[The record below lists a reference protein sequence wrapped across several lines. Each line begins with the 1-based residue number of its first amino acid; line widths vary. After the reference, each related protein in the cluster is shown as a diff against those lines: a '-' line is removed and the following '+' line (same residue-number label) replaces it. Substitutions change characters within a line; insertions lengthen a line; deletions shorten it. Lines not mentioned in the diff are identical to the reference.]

1 MVKRRPVEILRSAL
15 CHVAQGVSLRALE
28 PSPGTDLPQMVPAI
42 FPMISGLR
50 ACPRAARGP
59 AWHSGCD
66 LSRDGSWRWAA
77 DGYRGGW
84 VGHGVAGVAQEPV
97 GNEHSSWGDGWGCT
111 GRALAGAKTP
121 CQGHSMPSHTCIL
134 SPGGSEAMASKQQ
147 LMSQQG
153 NCCVGVCM
161 GTAGPWCH

>member
-15 CHVAQGVSLRALE
+15 CHVAQRVSLRALE

-97 GNEHSSWGDGWGCT
+97 GNEHSSWGDGWGSWEDAQEGHWQEPKLPAKVTLCPAT
-111 GRALAGAKTP
+111 PAFCPQGALK
-121 CQGHSMPSHTCIL
+121 
-134 SPGGSEAMASKQQ
+134 
-147 LMSQQG
+147 
-153 NCCVGVCM
+153 
-161 GTAGPWCH
+161 PWPANSSS